1 MVSGNRESRDG
12 RGGGKVIR
20 NDFLPLSRPDV
31 TVDEIAAA
39 VDVLRSGW
47 WTTGPKVNEF
57 EGKIADYLR
66 YDEPLFA
73 VGLNS
78 CTAGLHLSLLA
89 MGIGEGDE
97 VIVPTW
103 TFAATSQVV
112 EWVGARLVLCDVEE
126 DNLNIDLKKAEKLIT
141 HRTKAIIPV
150 HIAGYPCN
158 MDALK
163 ELSDKY
169 GLAIIEDAAHAIGTK
184 YKGKKIGNFSDLTVF
199 SFYATKNLAM
209 GEGGIVVSK
218 DRSLIE
224 KIRKISYFGI
234 NKEAFKRYEK
244 AGNWFYDIEETGFKY
259 NLDSVHAAIGLAQL
273 KRLDAMNMR
282 RREIAKLYKEGL
294 SDKIRFTEDSD
305 EHFHT
310 YHLFMI
316 KVPVDG
322 IKRNDLIDELK
333 KRNIGASVHF
343 IPLHIHS
350 FYRTRFPDHDFPVA
364 NRVFG
369 EILSIPMCPS
379 MTTEDVEYVINN
391 LNSLAGR

>member
-1 MVSGNRESRDG
+1 M
-12 RGGGKVIR
+12 IR
-20 NDFLPLSRPDV
+20 NDFLPLSRPHV
-31 TVDEIAAA
+31 TADEIEAA
-39 VDVLRSGW
+39 VEVLQSGW
-47 WTTGPKVNEF
+47 WTTGPKVTEF
-57 EGKIADYLR
+57 EHKVAVYLKH
-66 YDEPLFA
+66 DEPLFSVA
-73 VGLNS
+73 LNS

-89 MGIGEGDE
+89 LGIGEGDE

-112 EWVGARLVLCDVEE
+112 EWVGARLVLCDIEE

-141 HRTKAIIPV
+141 SRTKAIIPV

-163 ELSDKY
+163 ELSEKY

-259 NLDSVHAAIGLAQL
+259 NLDSVHAAIGLVQL
-273 KRLDAMNMR
+273 ERLDAMNIR

-294 SDKIRFTEDSD
+294 SDKIRFTEDLD

-369 EILSIPMCPS
+369 EILSIPMYPS